1 MNKTVKYLN
10 GETMSLANLIDLAI
24 WVETNALNN
33 NKNLDD
39 IPVVVSSGRYQYPL
53 HTVSFGYGS
62 NGMIVSLGMC
72 DDKKLMPVVED
83 KRPNGE
89 KYGEYWRSRGSTDHN
104 VSGFVVSKEAGERL
118 DRLVKL
124 VLEKNE
130 TESWLD
136 YRDYEPEWIQYKF
149 SAKEFN
155 VEKLS
160 ELSEENNGVINLDIL
175 EICKK

>member
-1 MNKTVKYLN
+1 MV
-10 GETMSLANLIDLAI
+10 
-24 WVETNALNN
+24 
-33 NKNLDD
+33 
-39 IPVVVSSGRYQYPL
+39 
-53 HTVSFGYGS
+53 
-62 NGMIVSLGMC
+62 VSLGFY
-72 DDKKLMPVVED
+72 DNEKLMPIVED

-89 KYGEYWRSRGSTDHN
+89 KYGEYWRTRGASDFD
-104 VSGFVVSKEAGERL
+104 VAGFVVSKEAGERL

-130 TESWLD
+130 TKSWLD

-149 SAKEFN
+149 SAEEFN

-160 ELSEENNGVINLDIL
+160 DMSEENNGVVNLDIL

>member
-1 MNKTVKYLN
+1 MNEKVKFLD
-10 GETMSLANLIDLAI
+10 GETMSLANLIELAE
-24 WVETNALNN
+24 WAEKNAVANH
-33 NKNLDD
+33 KDPKEV
-39 IPVVVSSGRYQYPL
+39 PVVVSTGRYEYSL
-53 HTVSFGYGS
+53 HTVSFGFCS
-62 NGMIVSLGMC
+62 NGMIVSLGMR
-72 DDKKLMPVVED
+72 DDKKLMPIVED

-89 KYGEYWRSRGSTDHN
+89 KYGEFWQTRGASNFD
-104 VSGFVVSKEAGERL
+104 VAGFVVSKEAGERL

-149 SAKEFN
+149 SANEFN

>member
-1 MNKTVKYLN
+1 MNKKVKFLD
-10 GETMSLANLIDLAI
+10 GETMSLANLIELAE
-24 WVETNALNN
+24 WAEKNAVTNN
-33 NKNLDD
+33 NDPKEV
-39 IPVVVSSGRYQYPL
+39 PVVVSTGRYQYAL
-53 HTVSFGYGS
+53 NSISYGFGC
-62 NGMIVSLGMC
+62 NGMIVSLDMR
-72 DDKKLMPVVED
+72 DDKKLMPIVED

-89 KYGEYWRSRGSTDHN
+89 KYGEFWQTRGASDFD
-104 VSGFVVSKEAGERL
+104 VAGFVVSKEAGERL

>member
-1 MNKTVKYLN
+1 MSEKVKILN
-10 GETMSLANLIDLAI
+10 GETMSLANLIECAEWAEQNAI
-24 WVETNALNN
+24 RNHKDPKEV
-33 NKNLDD
+33 
-39 IPVVVSSGRYQYPL
+39 PVVVSAGRYEYAL
-53 HTVSFGYGS
+53 NTISFGFGK
-62 NGMIVSLGMC
+62 NGMVVSLGFY
-72 DDKKLMPVVED
+72 DDEKLMPIVEE

-89 KYGEYWRSRGSTDHN
+89 KYGEFWRTRCASIFD
-104 VSGFVVSKEAGERL
+104 VAGFVVSKEAGERL

-149 SAKEFN
+149 SAKEFD

-160 ELSEENNGVINLDIL
+160 DMSEENNGVINLDIL